1 VKITQ
6 RGVAAVTEWDATS
19 YDGKETILRVVRN
32 EAERLFELAE
42 RPGAWEA
49 PTACENWKVKDIIG
63 HLIDTTEGYFTAFET
78 ARSSADTP
86 AAFGLPGMHDRAG
99 EMGISL
105 GVLPQQEAMS
115 RIRGDLDKMM
125 GILEPL
131 TPEEWTGFMV
141 PHFYMGPL
149 PAFFYAAGQLMDY
162 GVHSWDIRQGAGQ
175 AHGMSGDAADLLVP
189 FMFVLWQSTIKPD
202 ADLSPFTI
210 GIRVTGRNGGEY
222 QVSISDSGMQYEPGS
237 VDDLPAVIDFDAA
250 SLVLTTFGRSNSG
263 TVRGDLD
270 LADRFL
276 NLFYPI

>member
-49 PTACENWKVKDIIG
+49 PTACENWKVKDIVG

-78 ARSSADTP
+78 ARQGVDSP
-86 AAFGLPGMHDRAG
+86 AAFGLPGMHERAG
-99 EMGISL
+99 EMGVAL

-162 GVHSWDIRQGAGQ
+162 GVHSWDIRQGTGQ

-202 ADLSPFTI
+202 ADLSPFTV

-222 QVSISDSGMQYEPGS
+222 RVSVSEEGMQFEPGS
-237 VDDLPAVIDFDAA
+237 VDELPTVIDFDAG

-263 TVRGDLD
+263 TVRGDQFI
-270 LADRFL
+270 ADRYL
-276 NLFYPI
+276 NLFFRI